1 MGLIESEKIKA
12 KQFRTS
18 FLINKLDKLYENEQI
33 EKPLLNLSSYLNIK
47 NVLVVAPHPDDEV
60 IGCGGFIQN
69 CVTNNINVSVL
80 FLTQEAQ
87 KSIVKPTIINGIQT
101 RIKESYDA
109 KEILNYDQALYLK
122 FDELSLKKNHESL
135 ISALEEYFF
144 ELNPDLIVCP
154 YNEDFHPDHR
164 EANIATTI
172 ALNYLWNSNKKAS
185 LKYIMFYELWGP
197 CLVNSYFVL
206 TPDFVVK
213 KKASLHCYKSQ
224 LQSVEYQKI
233 MDFINQKRT
242 LSLRD
247 AIKLQNSLNEELWI
261 EGYYFL
267 QGQDSIMDYLKNIQ
281 YANKYSYIYI

>member
-1 MGLIESEKIKA
+1 MGLIDSEKIKA
-12 KQFRTS
+12 KQFRTN
-18 FLINKLDKLYENEQI
+18 FLIKKLNKLYENEKI
-33 EKPLLNLSSYLNIK
+33 EKPLLNLTSYVNIK

-87 KSIVKPTIINGIQT
+87 KSVVKPSITNGIQT

-109 KEILNYDQALYLK
+109 KEILNYAQALYLK
-122 FDELSLKKNHESL
+122 FDELSLKKNQESL

-144 ELNPDLIVCP
+144 DLNPDLIVCP
-154 YNEDFHPDHR
+154 YHKDFHSDHR
-164 EANIATTI
+164 EANIATII
-172 ALNYLWNSNKKAS
+172 ALNRLWNSNKKTS
-185 LKYIMFYELWGP
+185 LKDIMFYELWGP
-197 CLVNSYFVL
+197 CLVNAYFVL

-213 KKASLHCYKSQ
+213 KKASLDCYKSQ

-233 MDFINQKRT
+233 MDFINLKRT
-242 LSLRD
+242 FSLKD
-247 AIKLQNSLNEELWI
+247 LIKLQMSLSEELWI

-267 QGQDSIMDYLKNIQ
+267 QGQDSIADYLKNIQ
-281 YANKYSYIYI
+281 DANKYSYINI